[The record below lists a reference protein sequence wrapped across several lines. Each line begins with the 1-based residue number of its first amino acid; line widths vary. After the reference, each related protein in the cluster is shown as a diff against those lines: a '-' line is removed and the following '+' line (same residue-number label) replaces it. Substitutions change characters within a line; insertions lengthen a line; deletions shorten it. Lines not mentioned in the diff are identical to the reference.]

1 MFLTRII
8 YGIEFFVVLVVEIIK
23 AVFDTTAR
31 NLKGDVD
38 PVVVEIRP
46 DLKRPVSLAILSN
59 TITLTPG
66 TITVDM
72 DQDERVLKVSALTPR
87 STKDIIPLEPYIKK
101 MLE

>member
-23 AVFDTTAR
+23 AVLDTSMCC
-31 NLKGDVD
+31 LKGDVD
-38 PVVVEIRP
+38 PVVVEIKP

-66 TITVDM
+66 TITIEM
-72 DQDERVLKVSALTPR
+72 DQDAGSLLVSAITPR
-87 STKDIIPLEPYIKK
+87 STSCFVK
-101 MLE
+101 MVASFSISSL

>member
-23 AVFDTTAR
+23 AVLDTSACC
-31 NLKGDVD
+31 LKGDVD

-72 DQDERVLKVSALTPR
+72 DQDERVLTVSAITPR
-87 STKDIIPLEPYIKK
+87 ATEDIIPLEPYIKK

>member
-23 AVFDTTAR
+23 AILDTSICC
-31 NLKGDVD
+31 LKGDVD
-38 PVVVEIRP
+38 PIVVKIKP
-46 DLKRPVSLAILSN
+46 DLERPVSLAILSN

-66 TITVDM
+66 TITVSM
-72 DQDERVLKVSALTPR
+72 DQEERVLTVSALTPR
-87 STKDIIPLEPYIKK
+87 STGDIIPLESYIKK

>member
-1 MFLTRII
+1 MFLTRIF

-23 AVFDTTAR
+23 AVFDTAACS
-31 NLKGDVD
+31 LKGDVD

-46 DLKRPVSLAILSN
+46 DLKRPVSLAILCN

-72 DQDERVLKVSALTPR
+72 DQDERVLTVSAITPR
-87 STKDIIPLEPYIKK
+87 ATEAIIPLEPYIKK

>member
-8 YGIEFFVVLVVEIIK
+8 YGIEFAIVLVVEIIK
-23 AVFDTTAR
+23 AVFNTSNCCLR
-31 NLKGDVD
+31 GDVD
-38 PVVVEIRP
+38 PVVLDIKP

-66 TITVDM
+66 TITINM
-72 DQDERVLKVSALTPR
+72 DQEAQVLTVSAITPR
-87 STKDIIPLEPYIKK
+87 SSKDIIPLEPYIKK